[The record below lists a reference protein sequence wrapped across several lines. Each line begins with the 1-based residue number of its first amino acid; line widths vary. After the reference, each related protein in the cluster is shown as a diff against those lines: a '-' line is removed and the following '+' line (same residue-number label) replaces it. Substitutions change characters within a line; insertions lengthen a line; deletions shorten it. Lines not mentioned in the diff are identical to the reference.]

1 MVQRVKRYG
10 YLLGCICL
18 SWCLLTLAGCVTA
31 PPSNIH
37 NVCSIFKQYPTWFW
51 SAQEV
56 QKKYKVPISVQM
68 SIVFQE
74 SRFRS
79 HAKPPRRKLFGFIP
93 WSRPTSA
100 YGYAQVVDPTWR
112 HYQQATGRYD
122 ADRHHF
128 DDALYFIG
136 WYSQQAKKRAGV
148 SPRDPRNLYLA
159 YHEGIGG
166 YLRGGYKKKRW
177 LVQVA
182 DKVAVK
188 ARGYH
193 RQLLGCI
200 KHLPRKPWWRFW

>member
-1 MVQRVKRYG
+1 MQRVKRYG
-10 YLLGCICL
+10 YLLSCMCL
-18 SWCLLTLAGCVTA
+18 SWCLLTLDGCVTA

-136 WYSQQAKKRAGV
+136 WYSQQAKKRAGI

-166 YLRGGYKKKRW
+166 YLRGSYKKKRW